1 METNLQITHQTPNY
15 MNPMCLFSP
24 IPVNPSGFYRS
35 ILWPI
40 ISPTHNSP
48 KRGNWSTQRKL
59 VWLQGECV
67 ISTQTTPE
75 VRTEHELLEL
85 QSSTLSLTQLFM
97 QVLYLPST
105 VCSLLLPT
113 YQWPQNLQHS
123 FESIQVNLWL
133 FRKALYLNSLIKN
146 RQSKSVELLWKP
158 PKYETF
164 HSPGTT
170 PKSIAPME
178 TTYH

>member
-24 IPVNPSGFYRS
+24 IPINPSGFYRS
-35 ILWPI
+35 ISWPI

-67 ISTQTTPE
+67 ISTQPTPE

-97 QVLYLPST
+97 QVLFVHCSYLPT
-105 VCSLLLPT
+105 NDHKIFNT
-113 YQWPQNLQHS
+113 
-123 FESIQVNLWL
+123 L
-133 FRKALYLNSLIKN
+133 FKAFKSRKALYLNSLIKN